1 MCEEIRTLKDKLTK
15 LANQFDKEL
24 LDRDKS
30 LKQYQCSLWDDIQQL
45 IQAIQRE
52 NEATRVMVHNMASSK
67 ADKKE
72 LHEARSKLVM
82 QLGEKSDQAE
92 VTAALSN
99 FTSDNTQRLL
109 DLRSELFNRIAES
122 HN

>member
-1 MCEEIRTLKDKLTK
+1 M
-15 LANQFDKEL
+15 A
-24 LDRDKS
+24 
-30 LKQYQCSLWDDIQQL
+30 
-45 IQAIQRE
+45 
-52 NEATRVMVHNMASSK
+52 HNMGASK

-72 LHEARSKLVM
+72 LHEARSKLAM
-82 QLGEKSDQAE
+82 QLGEKSDQGE

-109 DLRSELFNRIAES
+109 DLRSEVFNRIAES